1 MVTKRAIPAL
11 RDTPRDIDLSIIETV
26 AGSVKP
32 AISRGATPV
41 SNRADFSVVA
51 FFDDG
56 THHYV
61 ERWLGRREA
70 LMLAWHCF
78 RRQEGKSGPIN
89 RIIITDGGDFTVFEW
104 KRSHGITFPPPEEQ

>member
-1 MVTKRAIPAL
+1 MTGPPPFKFDEVNAW
-11 RDTPRDIDLSIIETV
+11 
-26 AGSVKP
+26 
-32 AISRGATPV
+32 RGATPV

-78 RRQEGKSGPIN
+78 RKQEAKSGSIN
-89 RIIITDGGDFTVFEW
+89 RVIITDGGDYTVFEW
-104 KRSHGITFPPPEEQ
+104 KRGDGITWPLPEEQ

>member
-11 RDTPRDIDLSIIETV
+11 RDTPRDIDLPIIETV

-41 SNRADFSVVA
+41 SNRGDFSVVA

-61 ERWLGRREA
+61 ERWLGRRQA

-78 RRQEGKSGPIN
+78 RKKETKSV
-89 RIIITDGGDFTVFEW
+89 IITDGGDYTVFEW
-104 KRSHGITFPPPEEQ
+104 KRGDGITWPLPEEQ

>member
-1 MVTKRAIPAL
+1 MVTKRAIPVL
-11 RDTPRDIDLSIIETV
+11 RDTPRDIDLPIIETV

-41 SNRADFSVVA
+41 SNRGDFSVVA

-78 RRQEGKSGPIN
+78 RKQETKSGSIN
-89 RIIITDGGDFTVFEW
+89 RVIITDGGDYTVFEW
-104 KRSHGITFPPPEEQ
+104 KRGDGITWPLSEEQ

>member
-1 MVTKRAIPAL
+1 MVTKRAIPVL
-11 RDTPRDIDLSIIETV
+11 RDTPRDIDLPIIETV

-41 SNRADFSVVA
+41 SNRGDFSVVA

-78 RRQEGKSGPIN
+78 RKQEAKSGSIN
-89 RIIITDGGDFTVFEW
+89 RIIITDGDDYTVFEW
-104 KRSHGITFPPPEEQ
+104 NRDNGITWPLPDGQ